1 MHRHLKVVCWGAKKR
16 QRKRSSLPPFS
27 VLRFAYWHP
36 FSFLFLVSA
45 PPLPPPPPSCPREAL
60 PGRGRSL
67 SLVHTQAHAVDFLRL
82 RCGRRSAKRSGAS
95 SPHSDASSPFVAE
108 LALRDAVDRNSSLQH
123 AANAPPLA
131 LVSVLD
137 KPIRKPSSDTGM
149 AWAWQATI
157 GIFPRGSCQGN

>member
-1 MHRHLKVVCWGAKKR
+1 MGSEKATEKEELT
-16 QRKRSSLPPFS
+16 PPFFCFAVRLLAPVQLF
-27 VLRFAYWHP
+27 VLSFRPTANHP
-36 FSFLFLVSA
+36 VPA
-45 PPLPPPPPSCPREAL
+45 HPLPPVLCPREAL

-67 SLVHTQAHAVDFLRL
+67 SLVHTQAHACKKVDLRL
-82 RCGRRSAKRSGAS
+82 CCGRRSAKRSGAS

-108 LALRDAVDRNSSLQH
+108 LAFRDAVDRNSSLQH

-131 LVSVLD
+131 LVRVLD